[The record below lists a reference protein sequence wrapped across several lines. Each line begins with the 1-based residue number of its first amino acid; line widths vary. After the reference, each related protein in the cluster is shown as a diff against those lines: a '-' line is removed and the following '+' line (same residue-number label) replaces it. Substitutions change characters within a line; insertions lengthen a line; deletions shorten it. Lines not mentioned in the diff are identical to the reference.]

1 MGDQRLD
8 QQSRFDTPHLENEAD
23 LLLEQIHR
31 QSGIGSFTLQL
42 FFGRNSMEPVEI
54 LRQTAQI
61 LPQQRAL
68 NAPVSFHA
76 AGGTGSF
83 AIALIVARSQAQ
95 HRSVTAQR
103 ETLEP
108 GIGGRWG
115 GRAGLILG
123 VGIHKQRHH

>member
-68 NAPVSFHA
+68 NASVSFHA
-76 AGGTGSF
+76 PGGR
-83 AIALIVARSQAQ
+83 AALRWHFS
-95 HRSVTAQR
+95 SVTAAR
-103 ETLEP
+103 RS
-108 GIGGRWG
+108 IGLLTSQQKLSNQASEAVG
-115 GRAGLILG
+115 GGAP
-123 VGIHKQRHH
+123 V